1 MSDAKKANNAV
12 RTELLR
18 ALGKAFDLEGV
29 GNNNYGKQTLSQ
41 IPFLSQP
48 LQTFSQKF
56 MDKLSE
62 LHSVFS
68 YFAAS
73 TESVIN
79 GKDVV
84 DAIGRDFEDIVRAN
98 PDAYGPQ

>member
-29 GNNNYGKQTLSQ
+29 GNNNYGKL
-41 IPFLSQP
+41 
-48 LQTFSQKF
+48 TFSQKF

-84 DAIGRDFEDIVRAN
+84 DAIGRDFEDIVQAN